1 MSTTSDESA
10 HRTAMPFLGVDP
22 ESLSLRHRIPRL
34 PALAVRTQELPQLDD
49 ASVELRLLG
58 TGHQLVLR
66 LGDSEWIETLAQM
79 PGLIPHLPTEAHL
92 DAPLPGLGAYEIRCT
107 LTEHSE
113 RGLAKQR
120 ERFHLQSE
128 TAQASLRLRGADGAA
143 AAVCLYLPEGHDEL
157 RWRTWRT
164 QPETGRLVQ
173 TVSTLQLPAVVGHQL
188 RAS

>member
-1 MSTTSDESA
+1 MSTTGSESA
-10 HRTAMPFLGVDP
+10 HQAAMPVHGVDP

-49 ASVELRLLG
+49 ASVEMRLLG

-66 LGDSEWIETLAQM
+66 LGETEWIETLAQM
-79 PGLIPHLPTEAHL
+79 PGLIPHLPTEAHQE
-92 DAPLPGLGAYEIRCT
+92 APLPGLGAYEIRCT

-113 RGLAKQR
+113 RGLTKQR

-128 TAQASLRLRGADGAA
+128 TAQASLLLRGADGAA

-157 RWRTWRT
+157 QWRTWRT
-164 QPETGRLVQ
+164 QPAAGRLVQ
-173 TVSTLQLPAVVGHQL
+173 TVSTLQLPAALGHQL